1 MRILALLLLLGLTPA
16 LTSWTQAAGKQT
28 ALRGHYFLVVW
39 GYQGETNDVVQ
50 SHTFAS
56 FYNGE
61 DLAHG
66 IIKPTTISWL
76 PASHIVQPFGVEKG
90 HNFTL
95 QQTLQMACQSGRE
108 VRFMGPYEIK
118 PALFQRALKRIELLK
133 SGRIRYSMFDT
144 AHGTMNCID
153 AAGDLT
159 PTPLDTGISWGFVA
173 SAKVVRHLSPYFVRS
188 RKTIGALAG
197 ILAPK
202 ACSQPRP
209 EMTQQ
214 R

>member
-76 PASHIVQPFGVEKG
+76 PASHIV
-90 HNFTL
+90 
-95 QQTLQMACQSGRE
+95 
-108 VRFMGPYEIK
+108 
-118 PALFQRALKRIELLK
+118 
-133 SGRIRYSMFDT
+133 
-144 AHGTMNCID
+144 
-153 AAGDLT
+153 
-159 PTPLDTGISWGFVA
+159 
-173 SAKVVRHLSPYFVRS
+173 
-188 RKTIGALAG
+188 
-197 ILAPK
+197 
-202 ACSQPRP
+202 
-209 EMTQQ
+209 
-214 R
+214 